1 MPSLKR
7 IHRYLNDDPG
17 ISFLEQLYGRE
28 PERWLPHQKKCHALL
43 EQFETEFPGHEQI
56 EVCSAPG
63 RTELGGNHTDHENG
77 RVLSAAVDLDAVAVA
92 GGNDR
97 GVIRLLSDGYRP
109 MEIDL
114 DRLKPDPEERT
125 TSQALVRGICN
136 HLFQAGYAIGGFD
149 ARLTSSVPTGS
160 GLSSSAAFE
169 LLVGVVISSLFNHSR
184 IDPLTLA
191 QAAQSAERRYFGKP
205 CGLMDQLT
213 CAVGGFVTIDF
224 ARPERPVLRPMH
236 FDLSESGYALV
247 VVGTGGSHADLTEEY
262 AAIKE
267 ENQAV
272 AHFFRKEVLR
282 EVDERK
288 FRAQLEQLRSRL
300 GDRALLR
307 AMHFYDEDRRVVGQV
322 EALESGNFER
332 FLELV
337 NASGRSSWMLLQNCF
352 SGKTP
357 QEQGV
362 PLALALTAR
371 FLEQK
376 GACRVHGGGFAGTI
390 QAYIPQGR
398 LKAYIRSMER
408 VFGAGSCRLVRIR
421 PVGATRL
428 PVPED

>member
-1 MPSLKR
+1 
-7 IHRYLNDDPG
+7 
-17 ISFLEQLYGRE
+17 
-28 PERWLPHQKKCHALL
+28 
-43 EQFETEFPGHEQI
+43 
-56 EVCSAPG
+56 
-63 RTELGGNHTDHENG
+63 
-77 RVLSAAVDLDAVAVA
+77 
-92 GGNDR
+92 
-97 GVIRLLSDGYRP
+97 
-109 MEIDL
+109 
-114 DRLKPDPEERT
+114 
-125 TSQALVRGICN
+125 
-136 HLFQAGYAIGGFD
+136 
-149 ARLTSSVPTGS
+149 VPIGS

-169 LLVGVVISSLFNHSR
+169 LLIGVLINSLFNHGR
-184 IDPLTLA
+184 IDPLILA

-224 ARPERPVLRPMH
+224 ARPERPVLRPVH
-236 FDLSESGYALV
+236 FDLSGSGYALV

-272 AHFFRKEVLR
+272 AHYFRKEVLR

-288 FRAQLEQLRSRL
+288 FHAGLGHLRALV

-307 AMHFYDEDRRVVGQV
+307 AMHFFDEDRRVAGQV
-322 EALESGNFER
+322 EALESGDFKR

-337 NASGRSSWMLLQNCF
+337 SASGRSSWMLLQNCY

-357 QEQGV
+357 HEQAI

-371 FLEQK
+371 LLEQK

-390 QAYIPQGR
+390 QAYVPQDR
-398 LKAYIRSMER
+398 LKAYLRTMER
-408 VFGAGSCRLVRIR
+408 VFGADSCRPVRIR